1 MQGLRTRR
9 IVETTAETGRWHRW
23 HCSARMNPCLRD
35 AEQQNRGRYPPMHT
49 FFKSWRR
56 KAGAVTLVMALALM
70 IAHYRSF
77 AVCDSLRGGFLLQ
90 RHEIASIRGTI
101 AWVYV
106 PRKTTAPAYCDSRH
120 RPLICSDIW
129 RPIEEL
135 LVLSYSEEAVIRK
148 VPHATLA
155 VVLAI
160 LSAFLTLWKPPQR
173 SSLN

>member
-1 MQGLRTRR
+1 MRLDGILL
-9 IVETTAETGRWHRW
+9 G
-23 HCSARMNPCLRD
+23 
-35 AEQQNRGRYPPMHT
+35 

-56 KAGAVTLVMALALM
+56 KAGTVTLVMALALM

-101 AWVYV
+101 AWVYA
-106 PRKTTAPAYCDSRH
+106 PRKTPTPAYCDSRH

-155 VVLAI
+155 VALAI
-160 LSAFLTLWKPPQR
+160 LSAYLTLWKPPQR
-173 SSLN
+173 SSLNWANVGDRSEMLRITTKFAKITKVEHEEDLKLL